1 MRRDIL
7 LLGGLALIGLALRV
21 RGLPWGLPW
30 SLHIDERLFVVAKAI
45 HLERSLENGALPD
58 PGTSS
63 YGILPLWLVVLA
75 RKLFLRLAASPGPPT
90 YGDEFAATVLLA
102 RCISAVAGASAVL
115 LTGLWARR
123 FGRGA
128 SFLAAA
134 MVAGFP
140 ALVQAGHFGTV
151 ESLLVAS
158 LAGGMIAAERLA
170 EQRNLRRAAVAGA
183 ALGLAIS
190 VKAPAALLA
199 LPIAHAAASE
209 ARGRSRRFAL
219 AATCAAAAM
228 ILLNPGMLRGV
239 DVGAPTGEHTTLFGN
254 LLRAYSGDFH
264 DWTLPYAHDI
274 PAWTELT
281 KLLPYAIGVLP
292 QILAIVGLVVVARR
306 RAPRDVRLLLLA
318 APLLL
323 LLVVAR
329 VKTVRFL
336 VPALPAMA
344 VLAAEGLAAV
354 AARFGRGV
362 AAAVAVAVAAVVLV
376 HGAAFTAIYAE
387 PDARVAAGRWLDAN
401 LPPSETV
408 AVEDPPGYG
417 PPIGSPTPVIERAPL
432 RYEILWPGFYQIY
445 ERKTDDERRAHLLS
459 VLQRVDWLALSEGHR
474 AEFTAAPEL
483 RPVESA
489 FYRDLD
495 AGVFPFEKVQ
505 EFKSYPR
512 LGRWILKDDGAEV
525 LFRVFDHPRVE
536 IWRRRGE

>member
-7 LLGGLALIGLALRV
+7 LLGALALIGLALRI

-45 HLERSLENGALPD
+45 HLERSLESGALPD

-75 RKLFLRLAASPGPPT
+75 RKLFLHVTASPGPPT

-102 RCISAVAGASAVL
+102 RLISAFAGASAVM

-123 FGRGA
+123 FGRA
-128 SFLAAA
+128 TAYLAAA
-134 MVAGFP
+134 MVAGSR
-140 ALVQAGHFGTV
+140 LVQAGHFGTV

-158 LAGGMIAAERLA
+158 LAAGMIAAERLA
-170 EQRNLRRAAVAGA
+170 ERPDLRRAAVAGVV
-183 ALGLAIS
+183 LGLAIS

-209 ARGRSRRFAL
+209 RRGLARRLAL

-228 ILLNPGMLRGV
+228 ILLDPGLLRGV
-239 DVGAPTGEHTTLFGN
+239 DVGAATGEHTTLFGN
-254 LLRAYSGDFH
+254 LRRAYSGDFH
-264 DWTLPYAHDI
+264 DWTLPYAHDV
-274 PAWTELT
+274 PLWSELT
-281 KLLPYAIGVLP
+281 KPYRTRSASFRAPRSSASSPWRAG
-292 QILAIVGLVVVARR
+292 
-306 RAPRDVRLLLLA
+306 APRDVRLLSS
-318 APLLL
+318 PRRFL

-329 VKTVRFL
+329 VKIVRSGSG
-336 VPALPAMA
+336 
-344 VLAAEGLAAV
+344 AAGHGRARGGRPVASARVGRRAAAGL
-354 AARFGRGV
+354 
-362 AAAVAVAVAAVVLV
+362 AVAVALVVLV
-376 HGAAFTAIYAE
+376 HGAALTAIYAE
-387 PDARVAAGRWLDAN
+387 PDARVAAARWLDEN
-401 LPPSETV
+401 LAPRETV

-445 ERKTDDERRAHLLS
+445 EHKTDDERRAHLLEI
-459 VLQRVDWLALSEGHR
+459 LQDVDWLALSEGHR
-474 AEFTAAPEL
+474 AEFTAAPDL
-483 RPVESA
+483 RPVEAA

-495 AGVFPFEKVQ
+495 TGVFPFEKVR

-512 LGRWILKDDGAEV
+512 LGRWTLKDDGAEV

-536 IWRRRGE
+536 VWRRRAQ